1 MKSQC
6 SILHFEEIFY
16 PVMVLQHHP
25 LVIWKISSLAY
36 IKTFPHLDT
45 IYYLIQNKHH
55 IHFLQYLK
63 KSF

>member
-1 MKSQC
+1 MFYLALWRNLLPNNGFTTSP
-6 SILHFEEIFY
+6 IGRLEIG
-16 PVMVLQHHP
+16 
-25 LVIWKISSLAY
+25 SLAY

-63 KSF
+63 KNL

>member
-1 MKSQC
+1 
-6 SILHFEEIFY
+6 
-16 PVMVLQHHP
+16 MVLQHHP
-25 LVIWKISSLAY
+25 LVIWKIGSLAY

-63 KSF
+63 KNL